1 MLSEIFQRI
10 ESLALLT
17 NTDDL
22 DDTTTSD
29 QLQGL
34 PESLTSGV
42 EGNERLRLVSVY
54 ERDPKLRS
62 AAIRIHGTTCMACGF
77 NFAEAYGQYGTG
89 YIQVHHLEPLSDEP
103 GERIVNPS
111 TDLAVLCANC
121 RVMIH
126 RYRKKTLNVKR
137 DPRVAVTVLAEER
150 PFKHVQVTGRAEIT
164 DANLV
169 DMSHRIWSTFR
180 DPPEDFAKLLADQQ
194 RVLMVVTPESATSNL
209 AARR

>member
-1 MLSEIFQRI
+1 MVFTPDEDSF
-10 ESLALLT
+10 
-17 NTDDL
+17 
-22 DDTTTSD
+22 
-29 QLQGL
+29 
-34 PESLTSGV
+34 
-42 EGNERLRLVSVY
+42 LR
-54 ERDPKLRS
+54 EHR
-62 AAIRIHGTTCMACGF
+62 
-77 NFAEAYGQYGTG
+77 
-89 YIQVHHLEPLSDEP
+89 
-103 GERIVNPS
+103 
-111 TDLAVLCANC
+111 LAVVSTVRKDGGPQATPVYYLYDGDKLFISVTAT
-121 RVMIH
+121 
-126 RYRKKTLNVKR
+126 RKKTLNVKR

>member
-1 MLSEIFQRI
+1 MVFTPDEDSF
-10 ESLALLT
+10 
-17 NTDDL
+17 
-22 DDTTTSD
+22 
-29 QLQGL
+29 
-34 PESLTSGV
+34 
-42 EGNERLRLVSVY
+42 LR
-54 ERDPKLRS
+54 EHR
-62 AAIRIHGTTCMACGF
+62 
-77 NFAEAYGQYGTG
+77 
-89 YIQVHHLEPLSDEP
+89 
-103 GERIVNPS
+103 
-111 TDLAVLCANC
+111 LAVVSTVRRDGGPQATPVYYVYDGDKLFISVTAT
-121 RVMIH
+121 
-126 RYRKKTLNVKR
+126 RKKTLNVKR